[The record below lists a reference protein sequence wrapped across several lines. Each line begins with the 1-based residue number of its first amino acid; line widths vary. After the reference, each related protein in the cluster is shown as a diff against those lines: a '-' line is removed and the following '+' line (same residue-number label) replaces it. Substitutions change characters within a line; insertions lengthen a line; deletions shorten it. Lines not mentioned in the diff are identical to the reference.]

1 MCGSETQTRS
11 GDFRFGSSQY
21 LNLTK
26 LISGTL
32 RCTLIRVHMIAAYG
46 HRSLLYS
53 VSTQLQ
59 ERSKSHL
66 SYEVGQ
72 AKLVVCF
79 YSIFKTFFFK
89 HENQDGGIVLIP
101 VQVVKIVPPAARVS
115 TVPVP
120 YWDQECLVLQS
131 HPVCHIINS

>member
-1 MCGSETQTRS
+1 
-11 GDFRFGSSQY
+11 
-21 LNLTK
+21 
-26 LISGTL
+26 
-32 RCTLIRVHMIAAYG
+32 MIAAYG

-120 YWDQECLVLQS
+120 YCLGSRVPSVAKPPRLSYNQLLKLLRVPCS
-131 HPVCHIINS
+131 IQKLVCIHC